1 MLTRFWI
8 IWVSYWLIFI
18 IQPVES
24 IYGEVNHAF
33 SIQFLFATCFSIAY
47 KLIPGKLFKSKK
59 CRPLFSNPK
68 TSKKYLRFCIYLSMI
83 GLFAL
88 IIDKV
93 AIQGIDFSQG
103 FSVAREQWKTYG
115 EERDGSISSIFS
127 VLGYLLGNSYFLAII
142 LLMKRS
148 VSIPNATRIKFF
160 FVAFTISLINGLITG
175 GRSNIFLMIAFMV
188 SSYFSDGRL
197 PSGKLFNKI
206 QYRITIR
213 ILITILLIYLLL
225 VFVWR
230 SQASDQH
237 IVLYANHILTFLGLT
252 QDKWFEDFCSNSPII
267 GPILAVINL
276 GVSYLTHSLS
286 TTVKLLSSPV
296 EDKVI
301 IFNYFYSLL
310 SRIGVEI
317 SVDTD
322 WILVGRFPSLPGA
335 VYYQYS
341 FLGTCL
347 FAIVLGY
354 LAKISYIL
362 MRNNKGNYLTF
373 FLSHFIEVISLL
385 SPFLCAVDIL
395 SYPFAFIGI
404 FICWPA
410 VYNSKEKAIS
420 SVH

>member
-8 IWVSYWLIFI
+8 IWISYWMIFI
-18 IQPVES
+18 IQPIES
-24 IYGEVNHAF
+24 IYGEISYAF
-33 SIQFLFATCFSIAY
+33 SIQFLFAICFSLAY
-47 KLIPGKLFKSKK
+47 KLIPSKFVKSKK
-59 CRPLFSNPK
+59 CEPLFSNPK
-68 TSKKYLRFCIYLSMI
+68 TTKKYLKLCIYLSMI
-83 GLFAL
+83 GLLAL

-103 FSVAREQWKTYG
+103 FSVAREQWKTFG

-127 VLGYLLGNSYFLAII
+127 VLGYLLGNSYFLAVI

-148 VSIPNATRIKFF
+148 VKLPNSTRIRFF
-160 FVAFTISLINGLITG
+160 FVVFTISLINGLITG

-188 SSYFSDGRL
+188 SSYFSDSRL
-197 PSGKLFNKI
+197 PSEKLFNKI

-213 ILITILLIYLLL
+213 ALIISLLIYLLL

-237 IVLYANHILTFLGLT
+237 IVLYANHILNFLGLS
-252 QDKWFEDFCSNSPII
+252 QDKWFEDFCSNTPII
-267 GPILAVINL
+267 GSILAVINL
-276 GVSYLTHSLS
+276 GFSYLTHSLS

-310 SRIGVEI
+310 SRLGVEI

-347 FAIVLGY
+347 FSIILGY

-362 MRNNKGNYLTF
+362 MKKNKGSYLNF
-373 FLSHFIEVISLL
+373 FLSHFIETISLL

-395 SYPFAFIGI
+395 SYPFAFISI

-410 VYNSKEKAIS
+410 VYNRKGKVIS
-420 SVH
+420 SAH